1 MMPSLCVCDRNL
13 YGNVVRLRWY
23 ESVVKDFDL
32 FVVIM
37 LFRLH
42 P

>member
-13 YGNVVRLRWY
+13 YDNAARLRWY
-23 ESVVKDFDL
+23 ESVVKDFAL
-32 FVVIM
+32 FVVIV